1 MTCKYYKCIKSY
13 RRGLN
18 NSERV
23 TFIEG
28 INYPK
33 EQVVNKVPI
42 YLIPE
47 HFDIITEGTT
57 INKLNVIP
65 NPALKQLFGNK
76 SENKSNPCSLFNTL
90 LNQIKDTHEKKN
102 HDYGNSF
109 AKSMDEFGMPAAAIR
124 LSDKLNRFKSLIKS
138 EAQVKDESIEDTLLD
153 MAAYAIMTVEYL
165 KKKKL

>member
-1 MTCKYYKCIKSY
+1 MYKCIKNY
-13 RRGLN
+13 RKVLDGN
-18 NSERV
+18 NILVFTEGANYTDNELVRLPQSIISEY
-23 TFIEG
+23 FIEG
-28 INYPK
+28 SQLEPK
-33 EQVVNKVPI
+33 SK
-42 YLIPE
+42 
-47 HFDIITEGTT
+47 DT
-57 INKLNVIP
+57 
-65 NPALKQLFGNK
+65 NP
-76 SENKSNPCSLFNTL
+76 LFNTL
-90 LNQIKDTHEKKN
+90 LDQIKDTHEKKN

>member
-1 MTCKYYKCIKSY
+1 M
-13 RRGLN
+13 N
-18 NSERV
+18 V
-23 TFIEG
+23 T
-28 INYPK
+28 
-33 EQVVNKVPI
+33 
-42 YLIPE
+42 
-47 HFDIITEGTT
+47 
-57 INKLNVIP
+57 P
-65 NPALKQLFGNK
+65 NPVLKQIFKGT
-76 SENKSNPCSLFNTL
+76 SEDEINPCPLFNTL
-90 LNQIKDTHEKKN
+90 LDQIKDTHEKKN